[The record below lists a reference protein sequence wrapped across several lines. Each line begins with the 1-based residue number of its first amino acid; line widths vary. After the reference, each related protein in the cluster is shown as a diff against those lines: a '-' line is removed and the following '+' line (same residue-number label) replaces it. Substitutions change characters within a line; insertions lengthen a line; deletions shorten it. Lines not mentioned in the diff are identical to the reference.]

1 MAIVITL
8 LIVGAILL
16 FLEVFLP
23 GLIAGGLGLAC
34 LVAAVIL
41 GYVEFGAETGTT
53 ILLGVLIGLVLG
65 IACWFRFFPK
75 SRMAGIFISKSAL
88 GTSDAAHPEWLHQT
102 GVAHTPLRPSGTAII
117 QGRRVDV
124 VTEGGLIDKGTPVKV
139 VAIEGMRVVVRTIDH
154 STINKTDQ

>member
-8 LIVGAILL
+8 LVVGAILL

-34 LVAAVIL
+34 LAAAVIL

-53 ILLGVLIGLVLG
+53 ILLGVVIGLLFG

-75 SRMAGIFISKSAL
+75 SRVAGIFISKSAL

-102 GVAHTPLRPSGTAII
+102 GVAHTPLRPSGTAIL

-139 VAIEGMRVVVRTIDH
+139 VAIEGMRVVVRAIDH
-154 STINKTDQ
+154 STIHQTDQ

>member
-8 LIVGAILL
+8 LVVGAILL

-41 GYVEFGAETGTT
+41 GYVEVGAETGTT
-53 ILLGVLIGLVLG
+53 ILMVVLIGLLFG
-65 IACWFRFFPK
+65 IASWFRFFPK
-75 SRMAGIFISKSAL
+75 SRVAGIYISKSAL

-102 GVAHTPLRPSGTAII
+102 GVAYTPLRPSGTAII

-139 VAIEGMRVVVRTIDH
+139 VAIEGMRVVVRAIDH
-154 STINKTDQ
+154 STIHQIDQ